1 MTDSIKDFADDCLLE
16 IYEINARQLSIAKRK
31 PELYG
36 SKLQQFIHDQREI
49 EKEIDGRMSID
60 FMHEL
65 DQLRH
70 GYPAAGTIHP
80 GNLYRHK
87 VLPLLR
93 LQVVD
98 EHDYRGPL
106 YSVRCFIGRAYACR
120 FIVKASTLLE
130 HFNITTEI

>member
-1 MTDSIKDFADDCLLE
+1 MNDIQFFTDEDLLN
-16 IYEINARQLSIAKRK
+16 IYQINAHQLSIARRK
-31 PELYG
+31 PHLYAE
-36 SKLQQFIHDQREI
+36 KIPQFMQDQKEI
-49 EKEIDGRMSID
+49 EQEIEGRVSID

-65 DQLRH
+65 DQVRH
-70 GYPAAGTIHP
+70 GYTAAGTIHP

-106 YSVRCFIGRAYACR
+106 YSVRCFIGRSYACR
-120 FIVKASTLLE
+120 FIVKASTLIE
-130 HFNITTEI
+130 HFDLTTEI